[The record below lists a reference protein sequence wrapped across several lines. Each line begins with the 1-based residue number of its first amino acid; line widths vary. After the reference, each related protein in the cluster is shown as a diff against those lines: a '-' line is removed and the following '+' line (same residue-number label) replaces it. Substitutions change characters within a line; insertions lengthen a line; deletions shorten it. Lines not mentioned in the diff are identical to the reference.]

1 MGKDLYDYLDQH
13 IDLGNREVFRRKMES
28 EESRRNLWN
37 QAREM
42 GFYHSSFEAFSAAAG
57 HPVRKQTPE
66 KTAGTHAP
74 ASAPQQTPDQTSEG
88 EALFVQTINPYA
100 PSDQAIRESWVRSRH
115 KKTPRRLAGVV
126 GPHASASAPA
136 DATAVAPNRRP
147 RLEGEEF
154 VGGQFKPS
162 YRLADGTL
170 TTSIAEADRSE
181 RETRENRR
189 LHAFEQRMIKAG
201 RNPEDPYD
209 RAIQEALESGDS
221 RAAGSALFADADRK
235 ADAYNSRMA
244 EISARLD
251 AVNAAS
257 QSEINKAIQ
266 HAVAVESSRLAA
278 EAQERT
284 RIAREHGAGALQG
297 QGLRKEPYDPEKMIG
312 DAWAGLSSA
321 ARTKLVKEYQ
331 AIFKQNPDLIP
342 DGKTPFDA
350 AISAIRQTLFSNLVA
365 REAERRAPKSNAEFV
380 ARKILNDNILSL
392 PYQLAGQSKS
402 QHRAE
407 FSAMNAYESEHPYW
421 GITGSVIGMAVD
433 PITWIS
439 GGVGKGASKIAT
451 GAVMRPIAAT
461 TRGNATRIVERALL
475 SGALKGWRPAV
486 VRGAG
491 AVAGGSANFGTFEFL
506 KDIQQQVFLGGTV
519 DEYGNVIDGFDIG
532 SSFDRARHGLAM
544 GGATGVLGQA
554 AGSLSK
560 SAGRIVNTVARGA
573 AKVGTWSAGVAAEA
587 GLFTLPELIEGKDDL
602 AGAYRRNLAM
612 VLGFKAQGAL
622 HQGASTVRKI
632 REAHQRTGISLPDA
646 VRLVR
651 NENNIGSEFLT
662 EHDRETLRRAGCGD
676 LTDILFPEHGKT
688 SRGQGRPS
696 DGSKWWE
703 KAREVSVAHAQ
714 QGEGSTSKLKDVT
727 DGYELLQRALENK
740 SVPQELKAKL
750 IHIVTGGYV
759 GTSPIHNVRTARR
772 GGEIIVEALDRNGEV
787 ISSRNFKSER
797 AAKAAKA
804 SLEQDVENGE
814 HFTLVTE
821 GANARLVRQTELALH
836 EYARQNGISYD
847 EAVRLYN
854 DAARTVK
861 DHDLDATAPEQTPTD
876 PVEQAKALLRT
887 ICGMADAYHDNTRH
901 MSPEAVAA
909 SMSAKYGVDM
919 IKIINKPRASR
930 NAEEKR
936 LFSEYLDTL
945 RRVARSKT
953 EPREPA
959 DGASL
964 GDYSSAVPSDRSRG
978 AMWLSRLGLDPD
990 RLGNFPERIGERLRN
1005 FCSTLTGSES
1015 ARELK
1020 KTRKIYDKARRRLA
1034 DAIAVHADDL
1044 ESSLGEL
1051 LDKLDTL
1058 PASRREQILDFLRTK
1073 AEFEVVRDRYLTD
1086 RQQRESAMIRRIRE
1100 RAYHANPGNIV
1111 TVRLKDG
1118 RTLYKIA
1125 HAADYFI
1132 AIDENGRPEM
1142 IPHDRIES
1150 ETHSSVE
1157 DAIEAARARLDA
1169 EDADPLTPEQTPDNP
1184 EPPSP
1189 TPETQAPEVPTSEST
1204 PTPEVLSSD
1213 TSAARV
1219 TPEQT
1224 TNDPETPTPEPPVET
1239 PTFREGTVEIA
1250 LEDGKTIK
1258 GHIYDREPDG
1268 TYRIATADG
1277 RVLTLTESEA
1287 KTLIKSYKPKQT
1299 PEQTPDNPE
1308 QTPEPTPTPET
1319 LSSDASAARVT
1330 PEAPEVAQA
1339 PKETQADPQAHPD
1352 VKPVGKGKFGD
1363 IYAAFRGK
1371 AKAAWQYLSALK
1383 SGQARGVFYRPE
1395 IGEIDLVWG
1404 DAPTPYSG
1412 KGLAHIDRKHV
1423 KTLGDFTSMDEAIEV
1438 IDDVVRNGEIK
1449 EEKAN
1454 SIAIEKDRY
1463 RVIVARDEAGNWV
1476 LTAFDNTTSAK
1487 EKKKR
1492 KDAAT
1497 RGTAGQPNAE
1507 ARAVA
1512 SDLSSG
1518 KVNTSLS
1525 DKQPQSQKS
1534 SDFLGI
1540 PLDEKGK
1547 PDYTGVPVEKT
1558 VAVMDSEDLGLRDAE
1573 NTLKGAVKR
1582 RDAARRKLDGIL
1594 VDMTDPARGKAAR
1607 ARAKAELD
1615 RCEKEVA
1622 YWQAVHD
1629 VYAARQADEKR
1640 KADEAEAA
1648 RKAEEREWKE
1658 TKSRMDSRLRK
1669 VAEEVRDVPEAV
1681 EILNNSNPQTIE
1693 EVAALVLSGH
1703 KVLLG
1708 DGPNAE
1714 RGARRFA
1721 GMGTTESKKLI
1732 GLFAKADKGGK
1743 SLEKLSET
1751 VMMETC
1757 AEYGVPYDQAE
1768 ALDALMTV
1776 LNTVETRGDIH
1787 SFIVNARI
1795 ERARNVADGIRAQW
1809 AEMEA
1814 EAIWE
1819 AYRMTP
1825 EEFRAYEEHRME
1837 IARQALENFDEYEYN
1852 SYIADQ
1858 LAERAEQEAAEAAKQ
1873 NEHGLE
1879 TDSGPEPARES
1890 PADGR
1895 SSEILSR
1902 QEPDL
1907 APRSRTDE
1915 DRSQLPQGNGDQSR
1929 DPQRP
1934 LGEAERVAGAGN
1946 GIGNTGDAGRNGERA
1961 DNLEQA
1967 EEVGCELSE
1976 EVNEFGRPFVKSSD
1990 GTTTFGHIDPESGLA
2005 ALPIKLSLGENYKDA
2020 NGDDH
2025 GYGYLHIDAGHRK
2038 EILQNGFASVEDFV
2052 EAVAKNYTE
2061 IKEGAKI
2068 GENQTYLLEVSDEH
2082 NNTLFIQLSRDGKY
2096 WNVNSAGIFKK
2107 KYSRRKPKVYSKPA
2121 VGSGKDTDTTE
2132 VNSGQSKGA
2141 TAPAGNSSETSDRK
2155 DNTLLSRKQGNGA
2168 ESSKNGELM
2177 DKAIGL
2183 RDSMNEALYWI
2194 NDRYGTDYSG
2204 IDSLIRWAVTK
2215 GGIKALDRIAD
2226 NYLSP
2231 SDAAKFKRE
2240 LREYNSINKKIS
2252 ESSRGRLSIPTSPD
2266 SPLNTSVDGR
2276 PESKVSGPPQ
2286 ENIPASEERDEN
2298 GYPFVTADDGSTLF
2312 GFIDKESGLTPAPIK
2327 LSEGFQNVA
2336 TGKGYG
2342 LLHIEARRGSQ
2353 IRAAGFKSVKEFVSF
2368 VARNY
2373 DPANIRIGKRRK
2385 DGSVTFLIQVTD
2397 EHNNTLYIE
2406 LSKDGSYWNVN
2417 SGGIFRKGYSDKKET
2432 VVKTE
2437 PQQPNNAVSS
2447 DSSLSADEQSGISS
2461 AEPNGKSSVSDG
2473 KVNTSPSDKQA
2484 HGPESSR
2491 GRLSIPTSPDSPL
2504 NTQRQIAVTRN
2515 NSMSPAS
2522 IERTAASLGLKVRY
2536 YQGGSYENG
2545 YYHDGV
2551 LHINTS
2557 RVDNGSNGNMF
2568 VLGHEMTHHLKTR
2581 LENPVLWKNLVEAA
2595 RRMLIDSY
2603 GRAGYEARLQRTE
2616 MAYAEMEAARRGISI
2631 EEARHHVDRRYV
2643 EEELTAD
2650 AVGDMLANP
2659 RMARR
2664 LFERLEN
2671 PSAAAAVWRTIRD
2684 FFRRTTAA
2692 LGLGSPYQT
2701 RHMQA
2706 TVDALS
2712 EVYTEALGHLR
2723 SQKTP
2728 DREALFVKA
2737 PSFSAGDRNTA
2748 TKKSLDTT
2756 RAADRDARYL
2766 KALRDGDMATARRL
2780 VEQAAA
2786 EAGYSPDSDYQGT
2799 SAFNGPA
2806 PSNAYARSK
2815 DERRADWE
2823 TDDYEGDHTLGDW
2836 LDFMRTPD
2844 DQLDF
2849 LLNNP
2854 NGMRSASA
2862 TARES
2867 ISALRR
2873 AISEGNRRIKVYRS
2887 VPADIK
2893 ENTLRDGDWVT
2904 PSRTYAKENADVHG
2918 WGENCR
2924 IIEQEVDFD
2933 DLWWDSNDINE
2944 WGYDSSSDMAYANTP
2959 NNRKLLETV
2968 TRDDAGEIIPL
2979 SRRFDPANSDPRYS
2993 FATGPDDFDRTRDLA
3008 ARHKGL
3014 VMPGLADK
3022 DVKVVD
3028 VPLHDFKGPRP
3039 IAQAKSWANEHLVGM
3054 HWLTDNNGSRIEYL
3068 ISNKTIGKY
3077 LSRSAIDKSANLGV
3091 HLATLRKLPEII
3103 SESLEVEIH
3112 PDYNKNTEGSRTTA
3126 AINPDVLVHR
3136 FYGLAEID
3144 EQIYRVKTT
3153 IKESKK
3159 PAQPAAP
3166 HSFEVTEIELLS
3178 EDNSSIKVEPTD
3190 HPNNIGIPHRT
3201 AKLLKGVTKS
3211 YNPSVE
3217 VLKEDT
3223 NYVKSDSEATLGD
3236 LQSEAGSTKFSIRTD
3251 SEPRRTDKARI
3262 YDAAKR
3268 MLETAGIEVTE
3279 VSDAE
3284 ARAAADLAGA
3294 AYHIKTNRNGGALNY
3309 VVSRDKDMKI
3319 AGHTRFMRD
3328 HRGRIYGW
3336 VKDGK
3341 VFLNRDAMN
3350 PETPLHEYT
3359 HLWDEMVRK
3368 ENPGLWER
3376 GKTLMKKLPLWEEVA
3391 NDPAYAAIGGD
3402 ENEIAGEV
3410 HSRLTGRDGARIL
3423 SSLISDA
3430 KKRGVMETA
3439 RAVTLVDHLKRW
3451 LGDMFR
3457 GLKKTLSKWSKQD
3470 LEDLTA
3476 EEFAHMTLR
3485 DLAEGLNPKSGE
3497 KTLVAIHNIS
3507 EENLKKALDL
3517 GGFPMP
3523 SIAITKAG
3531 IGHTGFG
3538 GISLV
3543 FGKES
3548 INPADRYNKVY
3559 SGDAWTPTFPETGY
3573 KLNSSNTREI
3583 YDRANKAGHLPLFR
3597 AVDFHPDNYERRID
3611 SRKDDSLVDAF
3622 KDDYGAKQLF
3632 LSEKGNAVKEYEKRD
3647 VEKYSADDINLYEK
3661 VLDVIGEDRLRGD
3674 DSDSLHSDLK
3684 RLIGEHSGK
3693 DMGTMMS
3700 FVAKALVSNTRRK
3713 ALDYADNGNLK
3724 TETDL
3729 EATRAKIDERIDP
3742 REFQAW
3748 LEEMFSGV
3756 VEKTGIRNER
3766 DMFTPSGES
3775 RAWEALYDAV
3785 TLDNVVKAM
3794 RRQADKGGT
3803 GFFGGS
3809 IFGASHRELKNMND
3823 IRREA
3828 AERIRSV
3835 YDEEIETEKKRLEER
3850 LNKITLPSVEG
3861 SFSASMDFVDN
3872 VRAAVVKSHTPEGI
3886 YRYLSDIYPDMTMD
3900 VAKDISDIV
3909 GEIQKMSTRYLE
3921 AKPQRAV
3928 KFGEVRL
3935 AVVPA
3940 GTPDEIVK
3948 TLEDYGIAVRT
3959 YERGN
3964 EHERNAIISRE
3975 TSERDLRFHAAM
3987 SREETD
3993 FDAIRERASDPTNP
4007 TTDFVEQRE
4016 RSSRNSDPRYSF
4028 ATGPDDFDRTRDL
4041 AARHKGLVMPGLADK
4056 DVKVVD
4062 VPRHNLNGPGLL
4074 RDQIDTWADKNPQF
4088 FKTHSLIDS
4097 NGAEIPYKISKK
4109 ALLKYKNDT
4118 AVSKSDSRDAHFSV
4132 LQSLPKVLDN
4142 SIEVEIHPDFTKAKG
4157 INGELSRS
4165 SENNINPTSLMHRF
4179 FGAVEYE
4186 GKLYRV
4192 KTTIKEFR
4200 DKNTQAK
4207 PHTFEVIKI
4216 ELLESPSHNAKS
4228 TVKPLMTLEQSENGN
4243 AMLTSMPVAKLLKG
4257 VTKSYDPSVEVLK
4270 ENTNYVKSDSIAD
4283 RKSSIM
4289 TGLDVDEM
4297 LSRGAVDLANDHR
4310 DDMELRRNAYKA
4322 IGGNLSKLRKAMA
4335 IQRDFDR
4342 ASVKRVADLAEAM
4355 IDAGLL
4361 RGTTDYDVRRVLKS
4375 LRDANGKEDISKET
4389 DRLFDIMVRSFQR
4402 QSEADF
4408 NKLLKQKGS
4417 RLDTLG
4423 IDVRTNLEVTGQAMM
4438 SKLREAIHLPEI
4450 AYDLNGDLMPD
4461 TIQMHLDKAIE
4472 ELREARKTGMGLEEA
4487 TGRVLALQYAQR
4499 YARSVDECRHN
4510 IAELKNDLAQLKE
4523 TRKQGNGM
4531 SAKQYRDA
4539 VRAIRDRIR
4548 EERLRSAKEI
4558 AGLSQDIA
4566 TMMTQSATWADVLR
4580 LAEIERIDA
4589 IHHDA
4594 NADLKGIEPRNT
4606 RDPRYD
4612 SWAKRW
4618 NRRIKSSLPA
4628 KWLSQSLATFEQ
4640 CLKLF
4645 GRNSMDGSGYLYRR
4659 FMPQVTEAYENCW
4672 KARVE
4677 DTRMLDRIVADA
4689 FGDEKMTW
4697 SRFGDRLGLARRNRL
4712 KFLNGKNGGEGTETL
4727 DVTFWDGAGMHAYK
4741 IGVGEAMYIYMA
4753 DKSSDGHMKLCA
4765 MGIDAET
4772 VDKLTAILPPE
4783 VIAVADALQNTFF
4796 VETRKRYNEVH
4807 KRIFGTEMEANENYV
4822 PMVINK
4828 NALDGKGDFTTDSP
4842 DNGLSSTT
4850 TGSVIR
4856 RKVNARPL
4864 DILNAN
4870 IFNVVNKHI
4879 EDMEHWAAFSQ
4890 LSKDLNSLINYKTF
4904 ANKVAHITSSL
4915 GTGDEL
4921 MRTFRECCQLATG
4934 NFRQADSALDR
4945 LTLKVGKNVSVAK
4958 VSLRLYTAFK
4968 QLSSAPAFWTDASA
4982 SDIIYCGYNLRG
4994 SWEWAMKNLPMLNER
5009 WKGRSAG
5016 NEKIDHGPDA
5026 KSWLSR
5032 QMEAIAKAG
5041 MSPNA
5046 FVDALTCATGARA
5059 VYRTRLKRYRAMGY
5073 TEKDAAR
5080 KALDDAEMSFNL
5092 SQQSSVGAYLSPMQM
5107 KRTVLST
5114 ALTLFRNSPMSY
5126 QRQSATA
5133 LRNLSRHYRA
5143 GARDEMKRYRVK
5155 QLLRE
5160 WGYDVEQQTGQYDG
5174 RTYEQSERLATSIAD
5189 REWRL
5194 QPLKDLARLGIFG
5207 YVMPATWNLFTEA
5220 PGIVAAL
5227 MAGDFDD
5234 AKDKFK
5240 DALVHAL
5247 TGGWFE
5253 GLVAGNWF
5261 SDTIHSMISGDGA
5274 AADFVRHPL
5283 SQDLDRI
5290 KDKLDYDAVE
5300 ALSDITGL
5308 LCQSYAG
5315 FNPAV
5320 LTDAVSAIIDATQGD
5335 MTTSK
5340 EIALCMARLAQVPQS
5355 QLNDI
5360 YFRELGC
5367 TGAEAT
5373 KMTPAEISE
5382 RYVRYKSLRTTL
5394 CLHDVAS
5401 LAFPRMTEKREQRFA
5416 RQSDKAL
5423 KEQRLRLW
5431 SDDLNEKFDL
5441 YSERAEE
5448 YRKADKEIRDNK
5460 NLLQT
5465 ARLRRDLYRQP
5476 QWWQTTTFKAGETWL
5491 NHLWETY
5498 MTAKTPE
5505 EAAQAVDRL
5514 RTAKPEIVEAVKQST
5529 TQSRAAR
5536 WTTKWKT
5543 DQKRRE
5549 NRRKRTLPKTDV
5561 QRTDDLRNRIA
5572 DLAAQPFD

>member
-126 GPHASASAPA
+126 GSHTPASAPA
-136 DATAVAPNRRP
+136 DATNVAPNRRP

-154 VGGQFKPS
+154 VDGQFKPS

-342 DGKTPFDA
+342 DGQTPFDA

-380 ARKILNDNILSL
+380 AHKILNDNILSL

-402 QHRAE
+402 QRRAE

-573 AKVGTWSAGVAAEA
+573 AKLGTWSAGVAAEA

-612 VLGFKAQGAL
+612 VLGFKVQGAL
-622 HQGASTVRKI
+622 QQGASTVRKI

-651 NENNIGSEFLT
+651 NENRIGSEFLT

-688 SRGQGRPS
+688 SRGQSRPS

-750 IHIVTGGYV
+750 IHIVTGGHV

-787 ISSRNFKSER
+787 ISSRSFKSER

-821 GANARLVRQTELALH
+821 GANARIVRQTELALH

-887 ICGMADAYHDNTRH
+887 ISGMADAYHDNTRH

-909 SMSAKYGVDM
+909 SMSAKYSVDM

-953 EPREPA
+953 RPRETA

-978 AMWLSRLGLDPD
+978 AMWLFRLGLDPD

-1020 KTRKIYDKARRRLA
+1020 KTRKIYDKTRRRLA

-1051 LDKLDTL
+1051 LDKVDTL

-1073 AEFEVVRDRYLTD
+1073 AEFEAVRDRYLAD
-1086 RQQRESAMIRRIRE
+1086 RQQRESALIRRIRE
-1100 RAYHANPGNIV
+1100 RACHANPGIIV

-1150 ETHSSVE
+1150 ETHISVE
-1157 DAIEAARARLDA
+1157 DAIDAARARLDA
-1169 EDADPLTPEQTPDNP
+1169 EDADPLTSEQTPDDP
-1184 EPPSP
+1184 ETPSP
-1189 TPETQAPEVPTSEST
+1189 TPEPQAPEAPTSEST

-1224 TNDPETPTPEPPVET
+1224 PNDPETPTPEPPAET
-1239 PTFREGTVEIA
+1239 PAFREGPVEIA

-1277 RVLTLTESEA
+1277 RILTLTESEA

-1299 PEQTPDNPE
+1299 PDNPE
-1308 QTPEPTPTPET
+1308 STPLPET
-1319 LSSDASAARVT
+1319 VSRDTSEARVT
-1330 PEAPEVAQA
+1330 PEPPADTPVESASELS
-1339 PKETQADPQAHPD
+1339 ETPIQPIGTGIFGKIYDAF
-1352 VKPVGKGKFGD
+1352 KGKVKE
-1363 IYAAFRGK
+1363 AARFLF
-1371 AKAAWQYLSALK
+1371 AHK
-1383 SGQARGVFYRPE
+1383 SGEAKGVFNREELGE
-1395 IGEIDLVWG
+1395 IGLIWG
-1404 DAPTPYSG
+1404 DNK
-1412 KGLAHIDRKHV
+1412 KGLAHIIRKHIV
-1423 KTLGDFTSMDEAIEV
+1423 QYSDFNSVDEMLKVLEEV
-1438 IDDVVRNGEIK
+1438 IAEGDIIIQKGGNYK
-1449 EEKAN
+1449 
-1454 SIAIEKDRY
+1454 IEKDGH
-1463 RVIVARDEAGNWV
+1463 RVIIAKNDKGNFV
-1476 LTAFDNTTSAK
+1476 ITAYDNTRTS
-1487 EKKKR
+1487 EQKKR
-1492 KDAAT
+1492 STADESLFDQLVLNEMD
-1497 RGTAGQPNAE
+1497 GTLVPSGRASLEIKNRPVSARVTPEDNQGS
-1507 ARAVA
+1507 RAVA
-1512 SDLSSG
+1512 SGDSDRE
-1518 KVNTSLS
+1518 VNTPSA

-1534 SDFLGI
+1534 SDFHGI

-1582 RDAARRKLDGIL
+1582 RDAARRKFDGIL

-1615 RCEKEVA
+1615 RSEKEVA

-1648 RKAEEREWKE
+1648 RRAEEGVEPTEAQKAAGNYKMEHRRIDGYNISIENPKGSARRGKDADGKEWQTEMHHDYGYIRGTEGVDGDHIDVFLSDTPEEGDVYVIDQCNEDGSFDEHKVMYGFPSEEAAREAYLSNYESGWTGLGTITHVSKDE
-1658 TKSRMDSRLRK
+1658 FKKWVRSSKRKTKPFADYKNIKTIEDEIGRSLTEEEATSIFSQMENI
-1669 VAEEVRDVPEAV
+1669 AEEAPDIAFTPENWKMLFGEDGKTSTPIGVVKMGENQYGKLALRGRTSYFGMIHPTLTEPHV
-1681 EILNNSNPQTIE
+1681 IIE
-1693 EVAALVLSGH
+1693 KNAPAKE
-1703 KVLLG
+1703 
-1708 DGPNAE
+1708 AE
-1714 RGARRFA
+1714 RNSKYLFVRTFKKPNGGRIVHF
-1721 GMGTTESKKLI
+1721 ESITVMRDRMEVSISSHEATAKDIKKDMQNEKILHI
-1732 GLFAKADKGGK
+1732 
-1743 SLEKLSET
+1743 SEKLSLDSEKSLT
-1751 VMMETC
+1751 
-1757 AEYGVPYDQAE
+1757 E
-1768 ALDALMTV
+1768 APR
-1776 LNTVETRGDIH
+1776 NTEG
-1787 SFIVNARI
+1787 
-1795 ERARNVADGIRAQW
+1795 
-1809 AEMEA
+1809 
-1814 EAIWE
+1814 
-1819 AYRMTP
+1819 
-1825 EEFRAYEEHRME
+1825 
-1837 IARQALENFDEYEYN
+1837 
-1852 SYIADQ
+1852 
-1858 LAERAEQEAAEAAKQ
+1858 
-1873 NEHGLE
+1873 
-1879 TDSGPEPARES
+1879 
-1890 PADGR
+1890 
-1895 SSEILSR
+1895 
-1902 QEPDL
+1902 PDL
-1907 APRSRTDE
+1907 VPTSDNILKGTD
-1915 DRSQLPQGNGDQSR
+1915 
-1929 DPQRP
+1929 
-1934 LGEAERVAGAGN
+1934 
-1946 GIGNTGDAGRNGERA
+1946 
-1961 DNLEQA
+1961 
-1967 EEVGCELSE
+1967 
-1976 EVNEFGRPFVKSSD
+1976 SSD
-1990 GTTTFGHIDPESGLA
+1990 GLMHNASTSTPLA
-2005 ALPIKLSLGENYKDA
+2005 TPDNLSSN
-2020 NGDDH
+2020 
-2025 GYGYLHIDAGHRK
+2025 
-2038 EILQNGFASVEDFV
+2038 
-2052 EAVAKNYTE
+2052 
-2061 IKEGAKI
+2061 
-2068 GENQTYLLEVSDEH
+2068 SD
-2082 NNTLFIQLSRDGKY
+2082 G
-2096 WNVNSAGIFKK
+2096 
-2107 KYSRRKPKVYSKPA
+2107 
-2121 VGSGKDTDTTE
+2121 
-2132 VNSGQSKGA
+2132 
-2141 TAPAGNSSETSDRK
+2141 K
-2155 DNTLLSRKQGNGA
+2155 DNTLLSGKQGNGA

-2226 NYLSP
+2226 NYLS
-2231 SDAAKFKRE
+2231 SSNAAKFKRE
-2240 LREYNSINKKIS
+2240 VREYNSINKKIS
-2252 ESSRGRLSIPTSPD
+2252 
-2266 SPLNTSVDGR
+2266 
-2276 PESKVSGPPQ
+2276 
-2286 ENIPASEERDEN
+2286 
-2298 GYPFVTADDGSTLF
+2298 
-2312 GFIDKESGLTPAPIK
+2312 
-2327 LSEGFQNVA
+2327 
-2336 TGKGYG
+2336 
-2342 LLHIEARRGSQ
+2342 
-2353 IRAAGFKSVKEFVSF
+2353 
-2368 VARNY
+2368 
-2373 DPANIRIGKRRK
+2373 
-2385 DGSVTFLIQVTD
+2385 
-2397 EHNNTLYIE
+2397 
-2406 LSKDGSYWNVN
+2406 
-2417 SGGIFRKGYSDKKET
+2417 
-2432 VVKTE
+2432 
-2437 PQQPNNAVSS
+2437 
-2447 DSSLSADEQSGISS
+2447 
-2461 AEPNGKSSVSDG
+2461 
-2473 KVNTSPSDKQA
+2473 
-2484 HGPESSR
+2484 ESSR

-2631 EEARHHVDRRYV
+2631 EEARHHVDRRYI

-2650 AVGDMLANP
+2650 AVGDMFANP
-2659 RMARR
+2659 RMAMR

-2712 EVYTEALGHLR
+2712 KVYNEALGHLR

-2806 PSNAYARSK
+2806 PSNAYARNK

-2836 LDFMRTPD
+2836 LDFMRAPD

-2918 WGENCR
+2918 WGENYR

-2944 WGYDSSSDMAYANTP
+2944 WGYDSSSDMVYANTP

-2979 SRRFDPANSDPRYS
+2979 SRRFDRANSDPRFS

-3008 ARHKGL
+3008 VRHKGL
-3014 VMPGLADK
+3014 VMPGLTDK

-3112 PDYNKNTEGSRTTA
+3112 PDYNKNAEGSRTTV

-3136 FYGLAEID
+3136 FYGLTKAE
-3144 EQIYRVKTT
+3144 EQLYRVKTT
-3153 IKESKK
+3153 IKEYR
-3159 PAQPAAP
+3159 ARTQPAVP

-3190 HPNNIGIPHRT
+3190 HPIYVGVPHRT

-3211 YNPSVE
+3211 YDPSVE
-3217 VLKEDT
+3217 VLKENT
-3223 NYVKSDSEATLGD
+3223 NYVKSDSEATLGA
-3236 LQSEAGSTKFSIRTD
+3236 S
-3251 SEPRRTDKARI
+3251 TDKTRT

-3268 MLETAGIEVTE
+3268 MLETSGIEVTE

-3294 AYHIKTNRNGGALNY
+3294 TYHIKTYHGTGADFDSFDFSHIGEGEGHQAFGWGGYVTEVKGIGKTYATAIGGKNIPAKIDKAKENIRQVRSWIRRFGDYDKFLKDANKHLRQLEKELRSAEKEGNESDIAFYADLIELQKESMQMVNHRELVAEKENQIKGYRDEIAALEAELKGSRHLYTVKIPDNTGHNYLDWDNRPTDEQKRMIETQCSKDGLTMDFFGEKISASDYFRKDPGAVGFQIYRSLTRSLGSDKAASEFLSRAGLTGIAYAANHNSGGREDSALNY
-3309 VVSRDKDMKI
+3309 VVFRDKDMKI
-3319 AGHTRFMRD
+3319 AGHTRFMQD

-3341 VFLNRDAMN
+3341 IFLNRDAMN

-3376 GKTLMKKLPLWEEVA
+3376 GKTLMKKLPLWEEVT
-3391 NDPAYAAIGGD
+3391 NDPAYAAIRGD

-3410 HSRLTGRDGARIL
+3410 HSRLTGRDGARML
-3423 SSLISDA
+3423 SSLIADA

-3457 GLKKTLSKWSKQD
+3457 SLKATLGKWSRKD
-3470 LEDLTA
+3470 LDALTPEDFTRL
-3476 EEFAHMTLR
+3476 TLR
-3485 DLAEGLNPKSGE
+3485 DLAEGLNP
-3497 KTLVAIHNIS
+3497 
-3507 EENLKKALDL
+3507 
-3517 GGFPMP
+3517 
-3523 SIAITKAG
+3523 
-3531 IGHTGFG
+3531 
-3538 GISLV
+3538 
-3543 FGKES
+3543 
-3548 INPADRYNKVY
+3548 
-3559 SGDAWTPTFPETGY
+3559 
-3573 KLNSSNTREI
+3573 
-3583 YDRANKAGHLPLFR
+3583 
-3597 AVDFHPDNYERRID
+3597 
-3611 SRKDDSLVDAF
+3611 
-3622 KDDYGAKQLF
+3622 
-3632 LSEKGNAVKEYEKRD
+3632 
-3647 VEKYSADDINLYEK
+3647 
-3661 VLDVIGEDRLRGD
+3661 
-3674 DSDSLHSDLK
+3674 
-3684 RLIGEHSGK
+3684 
-3693 DMGTMMS
+3693 
-3700 FVAKALVSNTRRK
+3700 
-3713 ALDYADNGNLK
+3713 
-3724 TETDL
+3724 
-3729 EATRAKIDERIDP
+3729 
-3742 REFQAW
+3742 
-3748 LEEMFSGV
+3748 
-3756 VEKTGIRNER
+3756 
-3766 DMFTPSGES
+3766 
-3775 RAWEALYDAV
+3775 
-3785 TLDNVVKAM
+3785 
-3794 RRQADKGGT
+3794 
-3803 GFFGGS
+3803 
-3809 IFGASHRELKNMND
+3809 
-3823 IRREA
+3823 
-3828 AERIRSV
+3828 
-3835 YDEEIETEKKRLEER
+3835 
-3850 LNKITLPSVEG
+3850 
-3861 SFSASMDFVDN
+3861 
-3872 VRAAVVKSHTPEGI
+3872 
-3886 YRYLSDIYPDMTMD
+3886 
-3900 VAKDISDIV
+3900 
-3909 GEIQKMSTRYLE
+3909 
-3921 AKPQRAV
+3921 
-3928 KFGEVRL
+3928 
-3935 AVVPA
+3935 A
-3940 GTPDEIVK
+3940 GT
-3948 TLEDYGIAVRT
+3948 
-3959 YERGN
+3959 
-3964 EHERNAIISRE
+3964 
-3975 TSERDLRFHAAM
+3975 HA
-3987 SREETD
+3987 
-3993 FDAIRERASDPTNP
+3993 RASDPR
-4007 TTDFVEQRE
+4007 F
-4016 RSSRNSDPRYSF
+4016 SF

-4041 AARHKGLVMPGLADK
+4041 AVRHKGLVMPGLTDK
-4056 DVKVVD
+4056 EVKVVD

-4074 RDQIDTWADKNPQF
+4074 RDQIETWADKNPQF
-4088 FKTHSLIDS
+4088 FETHSLIDS

-4109 ALLKYKNDT
+4109 TLLKYKHNT
-4118 AVSKSDSRDAHFSV
+4118 SVNSSDSPNAHFSV

-4165 SENNINPTSLMHRF
+4165 SANTVNPTSLIHRF

-4186 GKLYRV
+4186 GSLYRV

-4200 DKNTQAK
+4200 DKNTRAK
-4207 PHTFEVIKI
+4207 PHTFEVTKI
-4216 ELLESPSHNAKS
+4216 ELLESPSTMHKNTAE
-4228 TVKPLMTLEQSENGN
+4228 TLAPLEQSENGN
-4243 AMLTSMPVAKLLKG
+4243 AMLTSIPVAKLLKG

-4270 ENTNYVKSDSIAD
+4270 EDTNYVKSDSAAD

-4461 TIQMHLDKAIE
+4461 TIRMHLDKAIE

-4523 TRKQGNGM
+4523 TRKQENGM

-4558 AGLSQDIA
+4558 AGLSQDVA
-4566 TMMTQSATWADVLR
+4566 TTMTQSATWADVLR

-4712 KFLNGKNGGEGTETL
+4712 KFLNGKNGGEGAETL

-4765 MGIDAET
+4765 MGIDTET

-4982 SDIIYCGYNLRG
+4982 SDIIYCGLNPRG
-4994 SWEWAMKNLPMLNER
+4994 SWEWAMENLPMLNER

-5227 MAGDFDD
+5227 MAGDLDD

-5448 YRKADKEIRDNK
+5448 YRKVDKEIRDNK

-5529 TQSRAAR
+5529 NQSRAAR

-5572 DLAAQPFD
+5572 DLAAQPFDYPPTNPPNKPPTPKNPGYP

>member
-88 EALFVQTINPYA
+88 EALFVQTINPYS

-126 GPHASASAPA
+126 GSHTPASAPA
-136 DATAVAPNRRP
+136 DATNVAPNRRP

-154 VGGQFKPS
+154 VDGQFKPS

-244 EISARLD
+244 EISARLN
-251 AVNAAS
+251 AVNATS

-278 EAQERT
+278 EAGERT

-297 QGLRKEPYDPEKMIG
+297 QGLRKDPYDPEKMVR

-331 AIFKQNPDLIP
+331 AIFEQNPDLIP
-342 DGKTPFDA
+342 DGKTPRSA
-350 AISAIRQTLFSNLVA
+350 AVSAIRQTLLSNLVA
-365 REAERRAPKSNAEFV
+365 RDAERRAPKSNAEFV

-402 QHRAE
+402 QRRAE

-554 AGSLSK
+554 VGSLSK
-560 SAGRIVNTVARGA
+560 SAGRIANRVARGA
-573 AKVGTWSAGVAAEA
+573 AKLGTWSAGVGAEA

-612 VLGFKAQGAL
+612 VLGFKVQGAL
-622 HQGASTVRKI
+622 QQGASTVRKI

-651 NENNIGSEFLT
+651 NENKIGSEFLT

-772 GGEIIVEALDRNGEV
+772 GGKIIVEALDRNGEV

-953 EPREPA
+953 RPRETA

-1034 DAIAVHADDL
+1034 DAITVHADDL

-1058 PASRREQILDFLRTK
+1058 PASRREQLLDFLRTK
-1073 AEFEVVRDRYLTD
+1073 AEFEAVRDRYLTD
-1086 RQQRESAMIRRIRE
+1086 RQQRESALIRRIRE

-1150 ETHSSVE
+1150 KTHISVE

-1169 EDADPLTPEQTPDNP
+1169 EDADPLTSEQTPDNP
-1184 EPPSP
+1184 EPPTP
-1189 TPETQAPEVPTSEST
+1189 TPETPKSQAPEAPTSEST
-1204 PTPEVLSSD
+1204 PTLETLSSD
-1213 TSAARV
+1213 TSEARV
-1219 TPEQT
+1219 TPEV
-1224 TNDPETPTPEPPVET
+1224 PAETPA
-1239 PTFREGTVEIA
+1239 FREGPVEIA

-1277 RVLTLTESEA
+1277 RILTLTESEA

-1330 PEAPEVAQA
+1330 PEAPEVSQA

-1534 SDFLGI
+1534 SDFHGI

-1607 ARAKAELD
+1607 ARAKTELD

-1629 VYAARQADEKR
+1629 VYAARQAEEKR

-1757 AEYGVPYDQAE
+1757 AEYGIPYDQAE

-1776 LNTVETRGDIH
+1776 LNSVETRGDIH

-1795 ERARNVADGIRAQW
+1795 ERARKIADGIRVQW

-1934 LGEAERVAGAGN
+1934 LGEAERVAGAGDR
-1946 GIGNTGDAGRNGERA
+1946 IGNTGDAGRNGERA
-1961 DNLEQA
+1961 GDLAQA

-2141 TAPAGNSSETSDRK
+2141 TAPAGNSSETSDGK
-2155 DNTLLSRKQGNGA
+2155 DNTLLSGKQGNGA
-2168 ESSKNGELM
+2168 ENSENGELM

-2204 IDSLIRWAVTK
+2204 IDSLIRWAVSK

-2266 SPLNTSVDGR
+2266 SPLNT
-2276 PESKVSGPPQ
+2276 
-2286 ENIPASEERDEN
+2286 
-2298 GYPFVTADDGSTLF
+2298 
-2312 GFIDKESGLTPAPIK
+2312 
-2327 LSEGFQNVA
+2327 
-2336 TGKGYG
+2336 
-2342 LLHIEARRGSQ
+2342 
-2353 IRAAGFKSVKEFVSF
+2353 
-2368 VARNY
+2368 
-2373 DPANIRIGKRRK
+2373 
-2385 DGSVTFLIQVTD
+2385 
-2397 EHNNTLYIE
+2397 
-2406 LSKDGSYWNVN
+2406 
-2417 SGGIFRKGYSDKKET
+2417 
-2432 VVKTE
+2432 
-2437 PQQPNNAVSS
+2437 
-2447 DSSLSADEQSGISS
+2447 
-2461 AEPNGKSSVSDG
+2461 
-2473 KVNTSPSDKQA
+2473 
-2484 HGPESSR
+2484 
-2491 GRLSIPTSPDSPL
+2491 
-2504 NTQRQIAVTRN
+2504 QRQINVTRN

-2522 IERTAASLGLKVRY
+2522 IERTAASLGLKVCY

-2557 RVDNGSNGNMF
+2557 RVHNGSNGNMF

-2581 LENPVLWKNLVEAA
+2581 LENPVLWKKLVEAA

-2631 EEARHHVDRRYV
+2631 EEALHHVDRRYI

-2701 RHMQA
+2701 RRMQA
-2706 TVDALS
+2706 TVDALA

-2728 DREALFVKA
+2728 DREALFAKA

-2893 ENTLRDGDWVT
+2893 ENSLRDGDWVT

-2918 WGENCR
+2918 WGENYR

-2944 WGYDSSSDMAYANTP
+2944 WGYDSSSYMAYANTP

-2979 SRRFDPANSDPRYS
+2979 SRRFDRAHSDPRYS

-3014 VMPGLADK
+3014 VMPGLAEME
-3022 DVKVVD
+3022 VKVVD
-3028 VPLHDFKGPRP
+3028 VPRHNLNDSGLLRDQIDTWADRNPQFFKTHSLIDSHGVEIPYK
-3039 IAQAKSWANEHLVGM
+3039 ISKKALLKYKNDTAVSKSDSRDAHFSVLQSLPKV
-3054 HWLTDNNGSRIEYL
+3054 LDNSI
-3068 ISNKTIGKY
+3068 
-3077 LSRSAIDKSANLGV
+3077 
-3091 HLATLRKLPEII
+3091 
-3103 SESLEVEIH
+3103 EVEIH
-3112 PDYNKNTEGSRTTA
+3112 PDFTKAKGINGVLSRSSENN
-3126 AINPDVLVHR
+3126 INPTSLMHR
-3136 FYGLAEID
+3136 FFGAVEYEGKL
-3144 EQIYRVKTT
+3144 YRVKTT
-3153 IKESKK
+3153 IKEFRDKNTQAK
-3159 PAQPAAP
+3159 P
-3166 HSFEVTEIELLS
+3166 HTFEVIKIELLESPSHNAKSTVKPLMTLEQS
-3178 EDNSSIKVEPTD
+3178 ENGNTMLTSIPVV
-3190 HPNNIGIPHRT
+3190 
-3201 AKLLKGVTKS
+3201 KLLKRVTKS
-3211 YNPSVE
+3211 YDPSVE

-3251 SEPRRTDKARI
+3251 SEPRQPGAVTDSQIEALNRKLGASTDAPAAPADKARV
-3262 YDAAKR
+3262 YEAAKR

-3309 VVSRDKDMKI
+3309 VVFRDQDMKI

-3376 GKTLMKKLPLWEEVA
+3376 GKTLMKKLPLWEEVT
-3391 NDPAYAAIGGD
+3391 NDPAYAAIRGD

-3470 LEDLTA
+3470 LKDLTI
-3476 EEFAHMTLR
+3476 EGFVNMTLR
-3485 DLAEGLNPKSGE
+3485 DLTEGVNPKSGA
-3497 KTLVAIHNIS
+3497 KDLVAIHNIS
-3507 EENLKKALDL
+3507 EENLRKALDL

-3543 FGKES
+3543 FGNES
-3548 INPADRYNKVY
+3548 INPADRHNKVY

-3573 KLNSSNTREI
+3573 KLNSSKTREI
-3583 YDRANKAGHLPLFR
+3583 YDRANKAGRLPLFR

-3647 VEKYSADDINLYEK
+3647 VEKYSADDISLYEK
-3661 VLDVIGEDRLRGD
+3661 VLEIIGEERLRDD
-3674 DSDSLHSDLK
+3674 DSDSLRSDLK
-3684 RLIGEHSGK
+3684 RLIGKHSGK
-3693 DMGTMMS
+3693 DMDTMKP
-3700 FVAKALVSNTRRK
+3700 FVANALVSNTRRK
-3713 ALDYADNGNLK
+3713 ALDYADNGNIK

-3748 LEEMFSGV
+3748 LEQMFSGV
-3756 VEKTGIRNER
+3756 VEKAGIRNER

-3803 GFFGGS
+3803 GFLGGS

-4016 RSSRNSDPRYSF
+4016 RSSRNSGPRFSF

-4041 AARHKGLVMPGLADK
+4041 AVRHKGLVMPGLADK

-4062 VPRHNLNGPGLL
+4062 VPLHDFKGPRPIAQAKSWANEHLVGMHWLTDNNGLRIEYLISNKTIGKYLSRSAIDKSANLGVHLATL
-4074 RDQIDTWADKNPQF
+4074 RKLPEIISE
-4088 FKTHSLIDS
+4088 SL
-4097 NGAEIPYKISKK
+4097 
-4109 ALLKYKNDT
+4109 
-4118 AVSKSDSRDAHFSV
+4118 
-4132 LQSLPKVLDN
+4132 
-4142 SIEVEIHPDFTKAKG
+4142 EVEIHPDYNKNAEGSRTTVAINPDVLVHRFYGLTKA
-4157 INGELSRS
+4157 E
-4165 SENNINPTSLMHRF
+4165 EQ
-4179 FGAVEYE
+4179 
-4186 GKLYRV
+4186 LYRV
-4192 KTTIKEFR
+4192 KTTIKEYR
-4200 DKNTQAK
+4200 ARTQPAV
-4207 PHTFEVIKI
+4207 PHSFEVTEI
-4216 ELLESPSHNAKS
+4216 ELLPEDSSSIKVEPTDHPIYVGVPHR
-4228 TVKPLMTLEQSENGN
+4228 T
-4243 AMLTSMPVAKLLKG
+4243 AKLLKG

-4270 ENTNYVKSDSIAD
+4270 ENTNYVKSDSTAD

-4361 RGTTDYDVRRVLKS
+4361 HGTTDYDVRRVLKS

-4487 TGRVLALQYAQR
+4487 TGRVLGLQYAQR

-4558 AGLSQDIA
+4558 AGLSQDVA

-4765 MGIDAET
+4765 MGIDTET

-4783 VIAVADALQNTFF
+4783 VIAVADALQNIFF

-5174 RTYEQSERLATSIAD
+5174 RTYGQSERLATSIAD

-5207 YVMPATWNLFTEA
+5207 FVMPLTWNLFTEA
-5220 PGIVAAL
+5220 PGIVAAI

-5234 AKDKFK
+5234 AKDKSK

-5401 LAFPRMTEKREQRFA
+5401 LAFPRMTEKRKQRFA

-5505 EAAQAVDRL
+5505 EAARAVDRL

-5529 TQSRAAR
+5529 NQSRAAR

-5549 NRRKRTLPKTDV
+5549 NRRKRTLPKTDA
-5561 QRTDDLRNRIA
+5561 QRTDALRNRIA